1 MAENSLNNHSI
12 NTPSYIVDG
21 DPGRTGG
28 GTYTT
33 PSTGRVDPTIQDYE
47 NIFGPAARDV
57 KLDLQRHKRHG
68 RWHLPDAL
76 KGSNPWIADKI
87 DGLITDTSTSPFTT
101 TILPYM
107 YIENVDQKACPPP
120 SHTHTHTVRPT
131 LSMQADPRW
140 RPALRSSGT
149 GGPSTRGLALGFRT
163 RARRGPSRRPRPR
176 TRDTRFDRAWP

>member
-1 MAENSLNNHSI
+1 MATAENSLNNNSI
-12 NTPSYIVDG
+12 NAPSYIIDG

-33 PSTGRVDPTIQDYE
+33 PSTGRMDPTIQDYE

-107 YIENVDQKACPPP
+107 YIENVDQKIKWNRCA
-120 SHTHTHTVRPT
+120 
-131 LSMQADPRW
+131 
-140 RPALRSSGT
+140 
-149 GGPSTRGLALGFRT
+149 
-163 RARRGPSRRPRPR
+163 RGPVRRPSRLAPH
-176 TRDTRFDRAWP
+176 P